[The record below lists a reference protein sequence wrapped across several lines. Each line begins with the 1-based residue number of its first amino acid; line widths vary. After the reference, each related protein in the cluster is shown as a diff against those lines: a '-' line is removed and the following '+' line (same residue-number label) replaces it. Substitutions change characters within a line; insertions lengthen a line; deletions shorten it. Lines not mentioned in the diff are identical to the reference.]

1 VLARSQRADG
11 ADYLLLRL
19 PMMHG
24 EGWTGKRSSSNTPS
38 PGSSGRRA
46 RRANFRSVYW
56 KELPCIKKPVTSAS
70 GMRFRARRDS
80 ISFRQAEGRAQGRSP

>member
-70 GMRFRARRDS
+70 GIRFRTRRDS
-80 ISFRQAEGRAQGRSP
+80 ISFR